1 MKTYAIML
9 DIRGRRVAIIGGG
22 PVALRKARSA
32 LEAGAIVTLVCP
44 DPPANV
50 PAGAAVVAER
60 YRPEHLAGAR
70 LVFAC
75 TDDRGVNARIAQD
88 ARAAGAL
95 VNAVDQP
102 DDCDFFA
109 PALAAFGEVL
119 IAIGTGGS
127 APSLAGWLRDR
138 VAAAVPEKIA
148 GFAAALGEIRD
159 LLKDRVGD
167 LDARMAIMKH
177 LAGPDMYDR
186 FAAAGPGALR
196 DEMDKAVAKH
206 AKGR

>member
-44 DPPANV
+44 DPPANA
-50 PAGAAVVAER
+50 PAGTTVVAER

-75 TDDRGVNARIAQD
+75 TDDRAVNARIAQD

-109 PALAAFGEVL
+109 PALAAFGDVQ

-138 VAAAVPEKIA
+138 IAAAVPERIA
-148 GFAAALGEIRD
+148 DFAAALGELRE
-159 LLKDRVGD
+159 LLKTRLSD
-167 LDARMAIMKH
+167 LDTRMALMKQ
-177 LAGPDMYDR
+177 LSSPDMYDL
-186 FAAAGPGALR
+186 FAASGPQALR
-196 DEMDKAVAKH
+196 DQMEKLIPS
-206 AKGR
+206 

>member
-32 LEAGAIVTLVCP
+32 LEAGAVVTLVCP
-44 DPPANV
+44 DPPAKV
-50 PAGAAVVAER
+50 PAGTTVIAER

-75 TDDRGVNARIAQD
+75 TDDRAVNARIAQD

-109 PALAAFGEVL
+109 PALAAFGEVQV
-119 IAIGTGGS
+119 AIGTGGS

-138 VAAAVPEKIA
+138 VAAAMPERIA
-148 GFAAALGEIRD
+148 EFASALRDIRE
-159 LLKDRVGD
+159 LLKTRVAD
-167 LDARMAIMKH
+167 LDTRMAIMKQ
-177 LAGPDMYDR
+177 LAGPDMYEL
-186 FAAAGPGALR
+186 FAAAGPGALTA
-196 DEMDKAVAKH
+196 EMEKLI
-206 AKGR
+206 GRL

>member
-1 MKTYAIML
+1 MKNYAIML
-9 DIRGRRVAIIGGG
+9 DIRGRRVAIVGGG

-32 LEAGAIVTLVCP
+32 LEAGGLATLICP
-44 DPPANV
+44 DPPASV
-50 PAGAAVVAER
+50 PPGTTVVAER
-60 YRPEHLAGAR
+60 YRPEHLAGAM

-75 TDDRGVNARIAQD
+75 TDDRAVNAQIARD

-109 PALAAFGEVL
+109 PALAAFGDVQ
-119 IAIGTGGS
+119 IAIGTGGA

-148 GFAAALGEIRD
+148 DFAAALGELRE
-159 LLKDRVGD
+159 LLKTRISD
-167 LDARMAIMKH
+167 LETRMALMKQ
-177 LAGPDMYDR
+177 LAGPDMYDL
-186 FAAAGPGALR
+186 FAAAGPQALR
-196 DEMDKAVAKH
+196 DQMEKLI
-206 AKGR
+206 RS

>member
-1 MKTYAIML
+1 MKNYAIML

-32 LEAGAIVTLVCP
+32 LEAGAVVTLICP
-44 DPPANV
+44 DPPADV
-50 PAGAAVVAER
+50 PPGTTVVVER
-60 YRPEHLAGAR
+60 YRPEHLAGSM

-75 TDDRGVNARIAQD
+75 TDDRAVNARIARD
-88 ARAAGAL
+88 ARAVGAL

-109 PALAAFGEVL
+109 PALAAFGDVQ
-119 IAIGTGGS
+119 IAIGTGGA

-148 GFAAALGEIRD
+148 DFAAALGELRE
-159 LLKDRVGD
+159 LLKTRISD
-167 LDARMAIMKH
+167 LDTRMAVMKQ

-186 FAAAGPGALR
+186 FAAAGPQALR
-196 DEMDKAVAKH
+196 DQMEKLIPS
-206 AKGR
+206 

>member
-9 DIRGRRVAIIGGG
+9 DIRGHRVAIIGGG
-22 PVALRKARSA
+22 SVALRKARSA
-32 LEAGAIVTLVCP
+32 LEAGAIVTLICP

-50 PAGAAVVAER
+50 PPGTTVISER
-60 YRPEHLAGAR
+60 YRPEHLAGSR

-75 TDDRGVNARIAQD
+75 TDDRAVNAQIARD
-88 ARAAGAL
+88 ARAVGAL

-109 PALAAFGEVL
+109 PALAAFGDVQ

-127 APSLAGWLRDR
+127 APSLARWLRDR
-138 VAAAVPEKIA
+138 IAAAVPERIA
-148 GFAAALGEIRD
+148 DFAAALGDLRE
-159 LLKDRVGD
+159 LLKTRISD
-167 LDARMAIMKH
+167 LDTRMAIMKQ

-186 FAAAGPGALR
+186 FVAAGPQALQDQMEKLIR
-196 DEMDKAVAKH
+196 S
-206 AKGR
+206 